1 MTITITHDVKYNVNG
16 HIRGFLHILAVLNRH
31 IAGKLTHNNF
41 GKFIPVGG
49 FMKEFCFGLAI
60 GTLMGVLI
68 VSSSEKLGK
77 ALQKAEKE
85 TEKKVTEIK
94 DKLSKKDKE

>member
-1 MTITITHDVKYNVNG
+1 
-16 HIRGFLHILAVLNRH
+16 
-31 IAGKLTHNNF
+31 
-41 GKFIPVGG
+41 
-49 FMKEFCFGLAI
+49 MKEFCFGLAL